1 MNKVMHLA
9 PNSEEE
15 GKFLSRL
22 CCEHR
27 RHAGVW
33 KHKQMVQSESKNIL
47 MALLLIKF
55 FMKKFFE
62 DQKLNHYRTQ

>member
-1 MNKVMHLA
+1 MNKVIHFA
-9 PNSEEE
+9 PNSEDE

-22 CCEHR
+22 CREHR

-47 MALLLIKF
+47 MALLLIKLFIKIF
-55 FMKKFFE
+55 F
-62 DQKLNHYRTQ
+62 